1 MSRNTGRCQHWVL
14 APSVDTHPKVFANI
28 FWNRPCKP
36 VFWRMVMR
44 AEEGSDTNNIS
55 LDLSPHLRQHPG
67 CAGVWE
73 GSIEFD
79 LDETGVE
86 PGGTGDGTDADEG

>member
-1 MSRNTGRCQHWVL
+1 
-14 APSVDTHPKVFANI
+14 
-28 FWNRPCKP
+28 
-36 VFWRMVMR
+36 MVMR

-55 LDLSPHLRQHPG
+55 LDLSPHLRQRPG

-73 GSIEFD
+73 GSIEF
-79 LDETGVE
+79 DETGVE

>member
-1 MSRNTGRCQHWVL
+1 MSRHTGRCQLWV
-14 APSVDTHPKVFANI
+14 PRPGVDTYPKVFANI
-28 FWNRPCKP
+28 SRNRPCKP

-79 LDETGVE
+79 LDETGVK
-86 PGGTGDGTDADEG
+86 PGGTEDGTDTDEG